1 MRTLY
6 DTLRW
11 RELRARALAR
21 DGNRC
26 VVARLLGGKCS
37 GVLHVHHIEP
47 VEERPGLAWDIDNLA
62 SVCASHHPRWE
73 SFRRALV
80 RERRSGYRRCPHDHR
95 TRVGR
100 EACERRLNANAAAV

>member
-26 VVARLLGGKCS
+26 VVARLLGGTCS

-47 VEERPGLAWDIDNLA
+47 VEENPSLAWELDNLA
-62 SVCASHHPRWE
+62 TVCAGHHRTWE
-73 SFRRALV
+73 ALRRALV
-80 RERRSGYRRCPHDHR
+80 RSHRRQTRRCPHRHTNR
-95 TRVGR
+95 AGR
-100 EACERRLNANAAAV
+100 EACERRLNGVAA